1 MKKDVLL
8 SVRIPSALN
17 SKLERLA
24 RATKRSKSWHVSSIL
39 ANRVD
44 EEAAYYAAIEEGLE
58 ALKRGDV
65 LDHEEVERRF
75 EQRVKSRKRR
85 RAA

>member
-1 MKKDVLL
+1 MTKDVML
-8 SVRIPSALN
+8 SVRISSALN
-17 SKLERLA
+17 AKLDRLA
-24 RATKRSKSWHVSSIL
+24 KVTKRSKSWHVSSIL
-39 ANRVD
+39 ADRVD
-44 EEAAYYAAIEEGLE
+44 EEAAYYAAIEEGLD

-65 LDHEEVERRF
+65 MDHDEVECRF